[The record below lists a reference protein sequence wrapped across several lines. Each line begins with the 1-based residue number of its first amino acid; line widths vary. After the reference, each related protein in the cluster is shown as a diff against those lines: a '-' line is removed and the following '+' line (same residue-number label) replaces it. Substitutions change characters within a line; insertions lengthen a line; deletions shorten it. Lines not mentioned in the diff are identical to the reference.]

1 MLTKL
6 NMLSTEVLQEM
17 TKSIGVILGARLDT
31 RIQPG
36 RIATFNNRG
45 IETSVRI
52 EKINQKTASC
62 TEISPKSGARWK
74 VGLTSLKVEPI
85 ERLNPLAISKPT
97 AAYKPASVSEDSW

>member
-62 TEISPKSGARWK
+62 TEISPKSGERWK
-74 VGLTSLKVEPI
+74 VSLTSLKVEPT
-85 ERLNPLAISKPT
+85 ERLNPLPLSKLT
-97 AAYKPASVSEDSW
+97 IAYKPASTSEDSW